1 MRTMAEEMQ
10 QNAVIAPGYVP
21 VDTDVAYEQ
30 VAASTKRSRWKHD
43 WFVLRSLV
51 SKDFKLKYRRSVL
64 GILWSLLNPLLM
76 MIVMAAVFSYMFRF
90 QIEHFPV
97 YLILGTIMFDFV
109 SRSTTGAMS
118 SILESQSLI
127 KKVRIEKI
135 IFPLE
140 NVVFELINFGLA
152 LIAAGVVMAYFQVAP
167 SIHALWGLPFV
178 VVMVTVFSVG
188 LSLLIS
194 ALSVFFRDVMHLWGV
209 LITAWTYMTPL
220 FYPYEMLE
228 GWMQTIMQFNPMF
241 HYVTFLRDVMMWNT
255 NPGPME
261 CAICLGMAVVTLLI
275 GLIVFRKTEH
285 KFILY
290 I

>member
-97 YLILGTIMFDFV
+97 YLILGSIMFDFM
-109 SRSTTGAMS
+109 SRSTTGAMA
-118 SILESQSLI
+118 SIIESQALI

>member
-1 MRTMAEEMQ
+1 MVETTQKNVSNTAT
-10 QNAVIAPGYVP
+10 
-21 VDTDVAYEQ
+21 VDTAAAYE
-30 VAASTKRSRWKHD
+30 AISKLSRGSELKHNR
-43 WFVLRSLV
+43 FVLRSLV

-118 SILESQSLI
+118 SIIDSQSLI
-127 KKVRIEKI
+127 KKIRIEKI

-140 NVVFELINFGLA
+140 KVLFELVNLGLA
-152 LIAAGVVMAYFQVAP
+152 FIAALAVMLFFQVFP
-167 SIHALWGLPFV
+167 SAHALWGLPFLI
-178 VVMVTVFSVG
+178 VTVTLFSTG
-188 LSLLIS
+188 LSLLIA

-209 LITAWTYMTPL
+209 LITAWNYLTPL
-220 FYPYEMLE
+220 FYPFEMLPD
-228 GWMQTIMQFNPMF
+228 WMQTVMQFNPMY
-241 HYVTFLRDVMMWNT
+241 HYVTFFRDIMMWNT
-255 NPGPME
+255 NPGGME
-261 CAICLGMAVVTLLI
+261 CLICLGMALI
-275 GLIVFRKTEH
+275 TFAVGFVVFRKSEN

>member
-1 MRTMAEEMQ
+1 MPLEQT
-10 QNAVIAPGYVP
+10 
-21 VDTDVAYEQ
+21 VDTSAAYEAVSKKKAGDELQ
-30 VAASTKRSRWKHD
+30 HNL
-43 WFVLRSLV
+43 FVLRSLV

-97 YLILGTIMFDFV
+97 YLILGTIVFDLM
-109 SRSTTGAMS
+109 SRSTTGAMG

-127 KKVRIEKI
+127 KKIRIAKI

-140 NVVFELINFGLA
+140 KVVFELVNFGLA
-152 LIAAGVVMAYFQVAP
+152 FIAALAVMLFFQVTP
-167 SIHALWGLPFV
+167 SIHAIWGLPLLV
-178 VVMVTVFSVG
+178 IMLTVFCTG
-188 LSLLIS
+188 LSFLIS

-209 LITAWTYMTPL
+209 LMTAWTYMTPL

-228 GWMQTIMQFNPMF
+228 GWMQAIMQFNPMF
-241 HYVTFLRDVMMWNT
+241 HYVTFFRDIMMWNT
-255 NPGPME
+255 NPGLME
-261 CAICLGMAVVTLLI
+261 CLICLGMAVVTFAVGYL
-275 GLIVFRKTEH
+275 VFRKTES

>member
-1 MRTMAEEMQ
+1 MEENTQ
-10 QNAVIAPGYVP
+10 QASTSCAPI
-21 VDTDVAYEQ
+21 DTSAAYEIVVKQ
-30 VAASTKRSRWKHD
+30 GKGNQFHHD
-43 WFVLRSLV
+43 FFVLRSLV

-76 MIVMAAVFSYMFRF
+76 MIVVAAVFSYMFRF

-97 YLILGTIMFDFV
+97 YLILGTILFDFM

-127 KKVRIEKI
+127 KKIRIEKI

-140 NVVFELINFGLA
+140 KVVFELVNLGLA
-152 LIAAGVVMAYFQVAP
+152 LVAALAVMLFFRVMP
-167 SIHALWGLPFV
+167 SIHALWGLPLLI
-178 VVMVTVFSVG
+178 VMLTVFCTG
-188 LSLLIS
+188 LSLLIA

-209 LITAWTYMTPL
+209 LITAWTYATPL
-220 FYPYEMLE
+220 FYPYEMLPD
-228 GWMQTIMQFNPMF
+228 WMQAIMQFNPMYHF
-241 HYVTFLRDVMMWNT
+241 ITFFRDIMMWNT
-255 NPGPME
+255 NPGATE
-261 CAICLGMAVVTLLI
+261 CLICLGMAALTFLVGFV
-275 GLIVFRKTEH
+275 VFRKTES

>member
-1 MRTMAEEMQ
+1 M
-10 QNAVIAPGYVP
+10 
-21 VDTDVAYEQ
+21 DTDAAYDLVSKQ
-30 VAASTKRSRWKHD
+30 SRRGELEHNL
-43 WFVLRSLV
+43 FVLRSLV

-97 YLILGTIMFDFV
+97 YLILGTIMFDLV
-109 SRSTTGAMS
+109 NRSTTGAMS
-118 SILESQSLI
+118 SIIESQSLI
-127 KKVRIEKI
+127 KKIRIEKI

-140 NVVFELINFGLA
+140 KVMFELINFGLA
-152 LIAAGVVMAYFQVAP
+152 FIAALAVMLFFQVTP
-167 SIHALWGLPFV
+167 SLHAIWGLPFIV
-178 VVMVTVFSVG
+178 VAITIFSTG
-188 LSLLIS
+188 LSLLIA

-228 GWMQTIMQFNPMF
+228 GWMQTLMQFNPLY
-241 HYVTFLRDVMMWNT
+241 HYILFFRDIMMWNT
-255 NPGPME
+255 NPGMME
-261 CAICLGMAVVTLLI
+261 SGICLGMALVTFAV
-275 GLIVFRKTEH
+275 GFIVFRKTES

>member
-1 MRTMAEEMQ
+1 METMTPQSTTGQEER
-10 QNAVIAPGYVP
+10 
-21 VDTDVAYEQ
+21 VDTNAAYDL
-30 VAASTKRSRWKHD
+30 VSKRSRSSEFKHNQ
-43 WFVLRSLV
+43 FVLRSLV

-109 SRSTTGAMS
+109 NRSTTGAMS
-118 SILESQSLI
+118 SILDSQALI
-127 KKVRIEKI
+127 KKIRIEKI

-140 NVVFELINFGLA
+140 KVVFELVNFGLA
-152 LIAAGVVMAYFQVAP
+152 FIAALAVMLFFQVTP
-167 SIHALWGLPFV
+167 SIHALWGLPFIVV
-178 VVMVTVFSVG
+178 VVMIFATG

-209 LITAWTYMTPL
+209 LMTAWTYMTPL

-228 GWMQTIMQFNPMF
+228 GWMQTIMQFNPLF
-241 HYVTFLRDVMMWNT
+241 HFVTFFRDIMMWNT
-255 NPGPME
+255 NPGGME
-261 CAICLGMAVVTLLI
+261 CLICLGMALI
-275 GLIVFRKTEH
+275 TFAVGFIVFRRSES